1 MVYWGIQA
9 PNPSCSSFSSL
20 SLRAKADFSNTL
32 ETERV
37 GQREGKRQRVSLTH
51 THKHI
56 HTELSTQER
65 LEECWLN
72 RRLTQWAQKQEPCRE
87 GPIKGSVCGW
97 SIVKDWQNFLIT
109 NIIKYSL
116 ISTLPKHFNNI
127 TYNEYWFGEMIIF
140 NCL

>member
-1 MVYWGIQA
+1 MQA

-20 SLRAKADFSNTL
+20 YLRARADFSNTL

-37 GQREGKRQRVSLTH
+37 GQRAGKRLRVSLTH

-56 HTELSTQER
+56 YTQSS
-65 LEECWLN
+65 
-72 RRLTQWAQKQEPCRE
+72 AQKRDLRSADWTEDSHNEHKSKNPAER
-87 GPIKGSVCGW
+87 GPIKGSVCAW
-97 SIVKDWQNFLIT
+97 NIVKDGQNFLIT
-109 NIIKYSL
+109 NIIKYGW

>member
-56 HTELSTQER
+56 HTETAQGILSQNEYY
-65 LEECWLN
+65 
-72 RRLTQWAQKQEPCRE
+72 RE
-87 GPIKGSVCGW
+87 GSGSCGEEGTVLK
-97 SIVKDWQNFLIT
+97 SALEASGGHRK
-109 NIIKYSL
+109 
-116 ISTLPKHFNNI
+116 
-127 TYNEYWFGEMIIF
+127 
-140 NCL
+140 